1 MRARLTQTSF
11 EPGASLNLRAVLTE
25 YDLPVD
31 RRAMVR
37 AELVRPDL
45 SAAIVVLNEVEP
57 GIFEASVPAN
67 STGVYQ
73 FRVRAVGATLRGQAF
88 TREQGLTGAVY
99 QGGDNPPPTST
110 RDPEGNPTDGKN
122 CCTRLIW
129 LLWVL
134 AVLLLIIILILLF
147 RR

>member
-1 MRARLTQTSF
+1 
-11 EPGASLNLRAVLTE
+11 
-25 YDLPVD
+25 
-31 RRAMVR
+31 MVQ

-45 SAAIVVLNEVEP
+45 TTAIIVLNEVEP
-57 GIFEASVPAN
+57 GIFEGNVPAN

-73 FRVRAVGATLRGQAF
+73 FRVRAAGATLRSQPF

-99 QGGDNPPPTST
+99 QGGDNPPPTIT
-110 RDPEGNPTDGKN
+110 RDPGGNPTDGKN
-122 CCTRLIW
+122 CCTRLTW

-134 AVLLLIIILILLF
+134 AILLLIIILVLLF

>member
-1 MRARLTQTSF
+1 
-11 EPGASLNLRAVLTE
+11 
-25 YDLPVD
+25 
-31 RRAMVR
+31 
-37 AELVRPDL
+37 L
-45 SAAIVVLNEVEP
+45 STAIVVFNEVEP

-73 FRVRAVGATLRGQAF
+73 FRLRAVGATLRGQQF

-110 RDPEGNPTDGKN
+110 RDPEGNPTDSKN
-122 CCTRLIW
+122 CCSRLIW

-134 AVLLLIIILILLF
+134 AILLLIIILVLLF